1 MLSPCLLRNGK
12 VDFKEFM
19 SMMTEMMDQDSEEED
34 VRQAFKVFDK
44 DGDGLITAEEIRQTM
59 RNLGEEVEKNHRLYT
74 IVVSLLRNIPLFSC
88 QRQRSKPW

>member
-59 RNLGEEVEKNHRLYT
+59 RNLGEEVDKNHRLYT

>member
-1 MLSPCLLRNGK
+1 MLSPYLLRNGK

-59 RNLGEEVEKNHRLYT
+59 RNLGEEVEKNHRLHT
-74 IVVSLLRNIPLFSC
+74 IVVSLLRIIPLFSC

>member
-19 SMMTEMMDQDSEEED
+19 SMMTEMMDQDSEKED

-59 RNLGEEVEKNHRLYT
+59 RNLGEEVDKNHRLYT
-74 IVVSLLRNIPLFSC
+74 IVVSLLR
-88 QRQRSKPW
+88 

>member
-19 SMMTEMMDQDSEEED
+19 SMMTEMMDKDSEEED

-59 RNLGEEVEKNHRLYT
+59 RNLGEEVEKNHRL
-74 IVVSLLRNIPLFSC
+74 
-88 QRQRSKPW
+88 

>member
-1 MLSPCLLRNGK
+1 
-12 VDFKEFM
+12 
-19 SMMTEMMDQDSEEED
+19 MMTEMMDQDSEEED

-59 RNLGEEVEKNHRLYT
+59 RNLGEEVDKNHRLYT

>member
-59 RNLGEEVEKNHRLYT
+59 RTLGEEVDKNHRLYT